1 VSRRAP
7 APPPRIDGFEYISLI
22 GSGGFADVFLYQQHR
37 PRRRVAV
44 KVLLTERDSG
54 RRAAFESEADLMA
67 SLSSH
72 PSIATIYEADIAQ
85 DGRPYLAM
93 EYCPRPNLGQRY
105 RKERFS
111 VAEALR
117 TTIQVAGAVETAH
130 RAGIIHRDIKPANV
144 LVTEYGHPA
153 LTDFGISATLGDSGE
168 AEGMSIPWSPPEA
181 FSDPPFSG
189 VATDVWALAA
199 TLYTL
204 LAGRTPFEVPGGGNT
219 SADLV
224 ARIAGTPL
232 PPVGRTDLPPSL
244 EGVLS
249 TAMAKRPEARYPSA
263 LAFARALQRAQ
274 GELSLAHT
282 PVDVLD
288 DSGQVHADDAID
300 DLDDDAPGTRLREVV
315 SVDPSPAPAPRPAP
329 RPAARPAPAAAAVPV
344 RDPWAPAVPD
354 VATDRPAAAS
364 PATGGDVPVLSVG
377 APAADTGWT
386 TGPGAGLPGVPDE
399 ETVYRSAAPAA
410 TRTPASGTAEAPA
423 EPSAAP
429 RRRVVGVVVG
439 GVVLAVVAVGL
450 LVGLLGGGLGEADDP
465 SASATGGS
473 ATDAP
478 AEAED
483 NLGDL
488 VPPVQGLTGT
498 AKGGEAVF
506 SWKPPK
512 GAQDGD
518 TYAWA
523 KLSLTGDPRY
533 EPTEETRVSVPLDS
547 GETCVS
553 VVVVR
558 HGKPSAQPQDACVT
572 AP

>member
-1 VSRRAP
+1 MSKRAP
-7 APPPRIDGFEYISLI
+7 APPPQIDGFEYISLI

-105 RKERFS
+105 RRERFS

-181 FSDPPFSG
+181 FSDPPLSG

-224 ARIAGTPL
+224 ARITGTPL
-232 PPVGRTDLPPSL
+232 PPVGRSDLPPSL

-274 GELSLAHT
+274 GELALAHT

-315 SVDPSPAPAPRPAP
+315 SVDPSPSRPSAPRP
-329 RPAARPAPAAAAVPV
+329 PAASWGAPAPAA
-344 RDPWAPAVPD
+344 PD
-354 VATDRPAAAS
+354 VAPGRPAAPSNPAASSAVS
-364 PATGGDVPVLSVG
+364 PATSPSTGGYVPVLDGG

-386 TGPGAGLPGVPDE
+386 TGPGTGLPGVPDE
-399 ETVYRSAAPAA
+399 ETVYRSA
-410 TRTPASGTAEAPA
+410 
-423 EPSAAP
+423 SAAPSRASMPDGPGGPEDDPRP
-429 RRRVVGVVVG
+429 RRRVVGLVVG
-439 GVVLAVVAVGL
+439 GVVLAVVAVGV
-450 LVGLLGGGLGEADDP
+450 LVGLLNGLGEADDP
-465 SASATGGS
+465 TASATGGS
-473 ATDAP
+473 ASEQPAP
-478 AEAED
+478 AED

-488 VPPVQGLTGT
+488 VPPVQGLAGK
-498 AKGGEAVF
+498 ADGDEAVF

-518 TYAWA
+518 SYAWA
-523 KLSLTGDPRY
+523 KLSLTGDAPY
-533 EPTEETRVSVPLDS
+533 EPTDSTRVSVPLDS

-558 HGKPSAQPQDACVT
+558 NGKPSAQPQDACVT